1 MTKRKKRLIQITA
14 IILNAVMLI
23 GVLNLSVFAQS
34 YSDENAS
41 IEKKIEESIMDMLSG
56 PVISD
61 EYTDIEDDEILD
73 TYPEDAYISEVE
85 ASVYEKLREEN
96 GEPVLYAADNDPYP
110 GDDMVYL
117 TQRWLNQEYGNVPG
131 FGVVTENGKTGWDTV
146 YGLLRALQYELGI
159 TNLANS
165 FGPTTSSLY
174 SQNLLRRN
182 DGATDKKY
190 AILQGALWCKGYD
203 PGHGIH
209 DKNGVIS
216 FDAVF
221 DEKVENAIIQL
232 KKDAGLSNPDGV
244 VTLNVMKALMSM
256 DSFKLLPSY
265 YGSDS
270 RVREFQQN
278 LNRKYEAYI
287 GGLVPCDGVYGR
299 NTNKAIIFALQA
311 EEGLPIDVATGSFGP
326 TTLLCCPE
334 IPYSPHSL
342 AAKRYPGTGI
352 GASYYYTPTQI
363 TALTELVQFALYVNG
378 FGNGNINGNFD
389 ASMQQNLQAFQ
400 KHHAINIT
408 GRADRDTWLSLFVS
422 KGNTGRTALGADCAT
437 ILNKAKAQTLYDN
450 GYRYVGRYLTG
461 KANGVSKALTRE
473 EAEIILDTGLRFFP
487 IYQTNAT
494 YLTYFTPDQAR
505 ADAESAITAAT
516 ALGIPKDTIIYFAV
530 DFDALDGNVTSH
542 IIPYFEQVYKVM
554 SQSIYKTGIYGTRN
568 TCTRVS
574 NLGYACSSFVS
585 DMSTGYS
592 GNLGY
597 RLPDNW
603 AFDQFANLEGN
614 NALGQGD
621 GRIEIDKDAVSGRD
635 QGVSKLNGVSN
646 VPVSKSDFNIGSP
659 DSATLKGPTVDILG
673 HEFSLF
679 EFDMS
684 FDTPLADLEINV
696 DNDKNRVQVLMG
708 VNVYDG
714 SSESLGA
721 LAKEQKY
728 KEKYSNVKNL
738 VTSMGKSKK
747 EFEKNFRN
755 MKSSLNYQRTKTV
768 FDTDTAFVLYM
779 TLDLETG
786 MLKEG
791 GGALIGSTS
800 FSYSVPTGI
809 PCIYFKFKV
818 EGSLE
823 AGLKIVWNI
832 DTSKYDL
839 NGETSFSVKPSIG
852 VSADVLVASA
862 YAGLSGELE
871 CQVRTPFKSFRESFR
886 AAFNASLFFE
896 YNALLWG
903 NKYEWVFNNT
913 ILYPPT
919 NNKLQSL
926 SISEDDLEFIEPLP
940 QMAVMSANS
949 NPGTF
954 QSNMQVYCKPQ
965 IAALSNGNLFMVYVD
980 DAQNRT
986 AHNRTTLMYSVFNG
1000 TSWSTPLPV
1009 LDDGTVD
1016 FEPVLYP
1023 DGNNGVHILWQ
1034 NGTEVFSESVTQDY
1048 MESKMD
1054 LQYIHWN
1061 GNTFD
1066 NSTAI
1071 TSNNQNFEMQ
1081 HRIAV
1086 SGNKISILW
1095 TQNSENDSL
1104 LLTGSNSIY
1113 RKQFNGSSWQS
1124 AETLASN
1131 LPFINSLDTSYDG
1144 ATNVFAYTT
1153 KTSEDTST
1161 INDLEV
1167 FYNNGTNTVRVTND
1181 DLPDYSVKLS
1191 GNEIY
1196 WIRDASIVYATND
1209 SLSSTEVIA
1218 ENIGAGA
1225 PSFKVV
1231 NGTSGNKS
1239 VVWAQNGDEGVNF
1252 YGADYNSTTDTFGG
1266 VKPLTNNNGVV
1277 RGWDACMLPNG
1288 KIELAYG
1295 FAEKLAEPTNNEYYG
1310 AISLIQETVN
1320 QFNNISVEPTVTY
1333 DGNICE
1339 GETIPLYANIYNN
1352 GSLPVN
1358 QFNVEIYDPSNNLVQ
1373 TNTLTE
1379 ISVGVGE
1386 RAEISVPF
1394 TLPNV
1399 ITRSDYRIKIT
1410 AANEAASLQSDN
1422 EAVFSIGF
1430 ADLIID
1436 SVTETQTNTVRQL
1449 AVTVKNGGHSAVN
1462 AATLK
1467 LFDSS
1472 IDGSVVSSK
1481 SIPQLLPDGTA
1492 SFVFELP
1499 ESNFDPEDSDA
1510 ARTYYLFLETSEEEY
1525 DTSNNIQEVEIY
1537 PNYLISLTAG
1547 AGGTV
1552 SGSTKAVK
1560 DTEVTVTATPNAR
1573 YMFDGWYED
1582 GKMLYATS
1590 STYTFTATSNRT
1602 LVAKFKP
1609 NDLTISDIEVFGSCN
1624 VNEKLTITAFSSGG
1638 AQPLNWSFEIKD
1650 KNGTVCYTNTNSLN
1664 NFFEWTTETDQK
1676 YTVTVRCVDDSGYE
1690 DSYSKE
1696 FTVLDIVDGGTCGA
1710 NATWTLDNG
1719 GVLRI
1724 SGTGTMNG
1732 YSIRDEIFPPWWDYH
1747 DVVNTII
1754 IEDGITRI
1762 GDRAFEGEWP
1772 SLSNVEISDT
1782 VTYIGGYAF
1791 YYAAYLESI
1800 VIPDSVEYIGY
1811 SAFRESG
1818 LKKIHIGTG
1827 VKTIGDLAFRDCF
1840 FINLCIPENVTNIGG
1855 MAFSC
1860 PDLRSVTVSN
1870 PNVYIRD
1877 DSFGDL
1883 GDKLTIYGYENSTA
1897 QTHANE
1903 YGNNFCPFSQAPT
1916 ISKIKTKWQN
1926 YLDEAI
1932 SFNQNIRTYV
1942 ERTLIYADNG
1952 QTLDPSQRFYIYKI
1966 HTKLGYTS
1974 EFTPTNLENVLE
1986 TSFYETMGESIDITI
2001 LSGYEEAH
2009 RKYALEGDGC
2019 AVTNKYRLRLQQ
2031 GLNTYEVDA
2040 EIVVHK
2046 MLH

>member
-1 MTKRKKRLIQITA
+1 
-14 IILNAVMLI
+14 MLI

-34 YSDENAS
+34 AADENAS

-96 GEPVLYAADNDPYP
+96 EEPVLYAAEDDRYP

-117 TQRWLNQEYGNVPG
+117 TQKWLNQEYGNVPG
-131 FGVVTENGKTGWDTV
+131 FGAVTENGKTGWETV

-265 YGSDS
+265 YGSDW

-400 KHHAINIT
+400 KHHAINVT
-408 GRADRDTWLSLFVS
+408 GRADRDTWLSLFIS
-422 KGNTGRTALGADCAT
+422 RGNTGRAALGADCAT

-461 KANGVSKALTRE
+461 TANGVSKALTRE

-487 IYQTNAT
+487 IYQTSAR
-494 YLTYFTPDQAR
+494 YLTYFTPEQGR
-505 ADAESAITAAT
+505 ADAEAAITAAK

-554 SQSIYKTGIYGTRN
+554 SQGIYKTGIYGARN
-568 TCTRVS
+568 ICTRVS
-574 NLGYACSSFVS
+574 NIGYACSSFVS
-585 DMSTGYS
+585 DISAGYS

-603 AFDQFANLEGN
+603 AFDQFVTLEGD

-635 QGVSKLNGVSN
+635 QGVSKLDDVSN
-646 VPVSKSDFNIGSP
+646 NPVSNIDFNVGSV
-659 DSATLKGPTVDILG
+659 DNATLTGPKINILG
-673 HEFSLF
+673 HEFPLF
-679 EFDMS
+679 KFDMS

-696 DNDKNRVQVLMG
+696 NNKNKTAQVLMG

-768 FDTDTAFVLYM
+768 FDMDTAFVLYM

-791 GGALIGSTS
+791 GGALIGTTS
-800 FSYSVPTGI
+800 ISCSSPTGI
-809 PCIYFKFKV
+809 PCVYLKLQI

-823 AGLKIVWNI
+823 AGLKIAWNP
-832 DTSKYDL
+832 DTIKYDFI
-839 NGETSFSVKPSIG
+839 GETSFSVKPSIG
-852 VSADVLVASA
+852 VSADIVAASA
-862 YAGLSGELE
+862 YAGASGELA
-871 CQVRTPFKSFRESFR
+871 CKIRTPFESFPKSFE
-886 AAFNASLFFE
+886 AELNASLFFE
-896 YNALLWG
+896 YSVLLWG
-903 NKYEWVFNNT
+903 KKYEWTFFNT

-919 NNKLQSL
+919 SNKLQSL

-940 QMAVMSANS
+940 QMTVMSANS

-954 QSNMQVYCKPQ
+954 KNNMQVYCKPQ

-1023 DGNNGVHILWQ
+1023 DENNGVHILWQ

-1066 NSTAI
+1066 NSTSI
-1071 TSNNQNFEMQ
+1071 TSNNQNYEMQ
-1081 HRIAV
+1081 HRISA
-1086 SGNKISILW
+1086 SGNKISVVW

-1124 AETLASN
+1124 AETLVSD

-1144 ATNVFAYTT
+1144 STNVFAYTT
-1153 KTSEDTST
+1153 KTSDDTST

-1167 FYNNGTNTVRVTND
+1167 FYNNGTNTVRVTHD

-1191 GNEIY
+1191 GDEIY
-1196 WIRDASIVYATND
+1196 WISDASIVYTTND

-1231 NGTSGNKS
+1231 NVTSGNKS
-1239 VVWAQNGDEGVNF
+1239 VVWAQNGNEGVNF
-1252 YGADYNSTTDTFGG
+1252 YGVDYNSTTDTFGT

-1295 FAEKLAEPTNNEYYG
+1295 FAEKLAEPVGNEYYG

-1320 QFNNISVEPTVTY
+1320 QFSNISVEPTVTY

-1339 GETIPLYANIYNN
+1339 GETINLYANIYNN

-1358 QFNVEIYDPSNNLVQ
+1358 QFNAEIYDSNNQLVQ

-1386 RAEISVPF
+1386 HAEISVPF
-1394 TLPNV
+1394 TLPAN
-1399 ITRSDYRIKIT
+1399 ITRSDYRVKIT
-1410 AANEAASLQSDN
+1410 AANEALSLQSDN

-1436 SVTETQTNTVRQL
+1436 SVTETQTNTARHL
-1449 AVTVKNGGHSAVN
+1449 AVTVKNEGHSAVN

-1472 IDGSVVSSK
+1472 IDGSVVGSK
-1481 SIPQLLPDGTA
+1481 SIPHLLPDGTA
-1492 SFVFELP
+1492 TFVFELP
-1499 ESNFDPEDSDA
+1499 ESNFDPEDSDS

-1547 AGGTV
+1547 TGGTV

-1560 DTEVTVTATPNAR
+1560 DTELTVTATPNAG
-1573 YMFDGWYED
+1573 YIFDGWYED
-1582 GKMLYATS
+1582 GNMLYGTP

-1609 NDLTISDIEVFGSCN
+1609 NDLTISDIEVFGSCKI
-1624 VNEKLTITAFSSGG
+1624 NEKLTITAFSSGG
-1638 AQPLNWSFEIKD
+1638 TQPLNWSFEIRD
-1650 KNGTVCYTNTNSLN
+1650 KNGTVCYTNINSLN
-1664 NFFEWTTETDQK
+1664 NFFEWTPTSGQK
-1676 YTVTVRCVDDSGYE
+1676 YTVTARCVDDAGYE
-1690 DSYSKE
+1690 VSYSKE
-1696 FTVLDIVDGGTCGA
+1696 FTISNILDSGTCGA
-1710 NATWTLDNG
+1710 NATWTLDND

-1724 SGTGTMNG
+1724 SGTGAIDN
-1732 YSIRDEIFPPWWDYH
+1732 YSIQEENRMQPWLDYH

-1754 IEDGITRI
+1754 IEDGITNI
-1762 GDRAFEGEWP
+1762 GSRAFEGSWT
-1772 SLSNVEISDT
+1772 SLSSVIISNS
-1782 VTYIGGYAF
+1782 VTKIETYAF
-1791 YYAAYLESI
+1791 SGVGNLESI
-1800 VIPDSVEYIGY
+1800 VIPDSVTEIGY

-1818 LKKIHIGTG
+1818 LQKIHIGTG
-1827 VKTIGDLAFRDCF
+1827 VQSIGGSAFKDCF
-1840 FINLCIPENVTNIGG
+1840 LMNVFIPENVTNIGEC
-1855 MAFSC
+1855 AFSC
-1860 PDLRSVTVSN
+1860 SDLRSVTVLSHSVHIN
-1870 PNVYIRD
+1870 D
-1877 DSFGDL
+1877 DAFIDL
-1883 GDKLTIYGYENSTA
+1883 GDDLNIYGYENSTA
-1897 QTHANE
+1897 QTCAS
-1903 YGNNFCPFSQAPT
+1903 NNGFRFYP
-1916 ISKIKTKWQN
+1916 IST
-1926 YLDEAI
+1926 DEAEDAYI
-1932 SFNQNIRTYV
+1932 KEYWDWCLEYVMSDDTSLLTYV
-1942 ERTLIYADNG
+1942 ERAYIVVNNG
-1952 QTLDPSQRFYIYKI
+1952 KPLAPEDRYHVYKI
-1966 HTKLGYTS
+1966 HTTLGYS
-1974 EFTPTNLENVLE
+1974 ADFTPQKLERQLENFYYDTMLE
-1986 TSFYETMGESIDITI
+1986 SADITI

-2009 RKYALEGDGC
+2009 QKYALEGNGG
-2019 AVTNKYRLRLQQ
+2019 AVTNTYRIRIRHCT
-2031 GLNTYEVDA
+2031 GVYETDVI
-2040 EIVVHK
+2040 IVVHK
-2046 MLH
+2046 DLH